1 MSYKEAGVIMH
12 KSESQI
18 TKLIYRG
25 KQRLLGLS
33 LKTRVSDMKTTEERM
48 KLISQRTD
56 ELKKEIKIKE
66 NLKKRRTVSAGCM
79 AACIMI
85 VVCAGALMPSLIKTA
100 ENGDVTYRYGAA
112 SVISEA
118 PAAGYVIMGLMSFA
132 LGVCPDSCYIQA
144 SRC

>member
-1 MSYKEAGVIMH
+1 
-12 KSESQI
+12 
-18 TKLIYRG
+18 
-25 KQRLLGLS
+25 
-33 LKTRVSDMKTTEERM
+33 MKTTEERM

-112 SVISEA
+112 SIISEA
-118 PAAGYVIMGLMSFA
+118 PAADYVIMGLMSFA
-132 LGVCPDSCYIQA
+132 LGVCLTLVIFRLRGAEKKRMSHSDDKSKNKSDDDGDRDA
-144 SRC
+144 AAGRRR

>member
-1 MSYKEAGVIMH
+1 
-12 KSESQI
+12 
-18 TKLIYRG
+18 
-25 KQRLLGLS
+25 
-33 LKTRVSDMKTTEERM
+33 MKTTEERM

-112 SVISEA
+112 SIISEA

-132 LGVCPDSCYIQA
+132 LGVCLTLVIFRLRGAEKSE
-144 SRC
+144 

>member
-1 MSYKEAGVIMH
+1 
-12 KSESQI
+12 
-18 TKLIYRG
+18 
-25 KQRLLGLS
+25 
-33 LKTRVSDMKTTEERM
+33 MKTTEERM

-100 ENGDVTYRYGAA
+100 ENGDVTYRYVAA
-112 SVISEA
+112 SIISEA

-132 LGVCPDSCYIQA
+132 LGVCLTLVIFRLRGAEKKRMSYRMGHSDDKRKNKRDDDGDRDTA
-144 SRC
+144 AGRRR

>member
-1 MSYKEAGVIMH
+1 
-12 KSESQI
+12 
-18 TKLIYRG
+18 
-25 KQRLLGLS
+25 
-33 LKTRVSDMKTTEERM
+33 MKTTEERM

-66 NLKKRRTVSAGCM
+66 NLKKRRIASAGCM

-100 ENGDVTYRYGAA
+100 ENGDVTYRYVAA
-112 SVISEA
+112 SIISEA

-132 LGVCPDSCYIQA
+132 LGVCLTLVIFRIRGAEKKRMSHRMGHSDDKSKNKSDDDGDRDA
-144 SRC
+144 AAGRRR

>member
-1 MSYKEAGVIMH
+1 
-12 KSESQI
+12 
-18 TKLIYRG
+18 
-25 KQRLLGLS
+25 
-33 LKTRVSDMKTTEERM
+33 MKTTEERM

-112 SVISEA
+112 SIISEA

-132 LGVCPDSCYIQA
+132 LGVCLTLVIFRLRSAEKKRMSDRMGHSDDKSKNKSDDDGDRDA
-144 SRC
+144 AAGRRR